1 MSKRLATVIDE
12 LRAEETGVQA
22 DLDKLRQQVKSSEVQ
37 LKRIQ
42 KALSVLDEKPRHQSA
57 GKKPASTRREVI
69 AAMIEILSTTGPV
82 EEAKLKQLVANKIAS
97 QGKSRMG
104 FALRFTEALHDKRFQ
119 RDEDGLIIE
128 DAKPISG

>member
-1 MSKRLATVIDE
+1 MSKRIATAIDE
-12 LRAEETGVQA
+12 LQSEETRIQA
-22 DLDKLRQQVKSSEVQ
+22 DLDDLRQRVKSGENQ

-42 KALSVLDEKPRHQSA
+42 KALSVLEEKPRQQSA
-57 GKKPASTRREVI
+57 SKKPASTRREVI
-69 AAMIEILSTTGPV
+69 AAMVEILSTTGPV

-119 RDEDGLIIE
+119 RDEDGLIVE
-128 DAKPISG
+128 DAKPVSV